1 VNIKRYEII
10 LIIIALAIAFGIVGQ
25 SDFEE
30 AERQDV
36 EYCEMV
42 QIWKQTK
49 GQAGH
54 PDYNDEQV
62 CKK

>member
-49 GQAGH
+49 NYLQ
-54 PDYNDEQV
+54 
-62 CKK
+62 